1 MIKVGFVTDTNL
13 LKKSVGDLYS
23 DKTVLD
29 STDIFVEYI
38 EALNKTKPK
47 IELLYF
53 MPELVVE
60 ELFSQKK
67 ITFDEQ
73 YNVLKNKFIEMNY
86 ALDGELPKNNL
97 DEILKKEKSLYLP
110 KYKNIKL
117 EYTKELFEE
126 IVFEAIQ
133 KKAPFDK
140 SKEGK
145 KTDAGFKDTLIW
157 KTILYS
163 NEISDCKIF
172 YLFSSDKVFEDNK
185 EYLIN
190 EFTKKH
196 PKTELKIVYFD
207 PDGNQR
213 QNALH
218 KIIEDNKLFETD
230 IVKLYNK
237 EMILTVLNSVKYDFN
252 EDVMYSSDDPLVK
265 LTNVLFN
272 EFTDADFVI
281 EDVNELDKKYET
293 VLSFETM
300 KFVLDKE
307 LDEINRPLLGKIKIY
322 FKNNKGK
329 MEFDSYKIENVR
341 FYSDY
346 INQLFSNIGSLY
358 SDALRTII
366 EKLKK
371 PLEIDSETMNA
382 IKSINSYYHTEE
394 FYNTFNSIKEITKNI
409 NTSYQLEALKKSLS
423 SLNTSSNAFETL
435 KRIDCDKNRLERKD

>member
-1 MIKVGFVTDTNL
+1 MIKIGFATDTNL
-13 LKKSVGDLYS
+13 LKKSAGDLYS
-23 DKTVLD
+23 SKTVLD

-67 ITFDEQ
+67 IAFDEQ
-73 YNVLKNKFIEMNY
+73 YSVLKNKFMEMNY
-86 ALDGELPKNNL
+86 ALDGELPKNNI
-97 DEILKKEKSLYLP
+97 DEIFEKEKSLYLS

-126 IVFEAIQ
+126 IVSEAIQ

-163 NEISDCKIF
+163 NEISACKIF
-172 YLFSSDKVFEDNK
+172 YLFSSDKIFEDSK
-185 EYLIN
+185 EYLTK

-196 PKTELKIVYFD
+196 SNTELKIIYLD

-218 KIIEDNKLFETD
+218 KVISDNKLFETD

-237 EMILTVLNSVKYDFN
+237 ELILTALNSIKYDYSG
-252 EDVMYSSDDPLVK
+252 DVVYSNDDPVVK
-265 LTNVLFN
+265 LTNILFN

-281 EDVNELDKKYET
+281 EDVNELDEKYET

-307 LDEINRPLLGKIKIY
+307 LDGINRTLLGKIKIY

-341 FYSDY
+341 FYGNY
-346 INQLFSNIGSLY
+346 INQLLGTLY
-358 SDALRTII
+358 SDALRTSI

-371 PLEIDSETMNA
+371 SLGIDSKTMNA
-382 IKSINSYYHTEE
+382 IKSIKSYYQTKE
-394 FYNTFNSIKEITKNI
+394 FYDTLNSIKAITKNI
-409 NTSYQLEALKKSLS
+409 NTSYQLEELKKSIS
-423 SLNTSSNAFETL
+423 NLNITSTA
-435 KRIDCDKNRLERKD
+435 IDVFKKINYDINWIDKKD

>member
-67 ITFDEQ
+67 IAFDEQ
-73 YNVLKNKFIEMNY
+73 YNVLKNKFMEMNY

-163 NEISDCKIF
+163 NEISDCKVF

-185 EYLIN
+185 EYLIS
-190 EFTKKH
+190 EFIKKH
-196 PKTELKIVYFD
+196 PNTELKIVYFD
-207 PDGNQR
+207 PNGNQR

-237 EMILTVLNSVKYDFN
+237 ELILTVLNSIKYDFN
-252 EDVMYSSDDPLVK
+252 GDVMYSSDDPVVK

-272 EFTDADFVI
+272 EFTDADFII

-329 MEFDSYKIENVR
+329 MEFDSYKIENVS
-341 FYSDY
+341 FYSNY

-358 SDALRTII
+358 SDALRTIV

-371 PLEIDSETMNA
+371 SLEIDSETMNA

-435 KRIDCDKNRLERKD
+435 KRIDCDKNRLDKKD